1 MKKKVSGDIR
11 ALIEHCVST
20 NERALFVIVGDK
32 GRFQVANLHYLLQ
45 RVSGK
50 KPNVLWCYKKAL
62 EVSSHQRKRQK
73 VAKKLAQK
81 GLYDESTENPY
92 ELFLRTTDIR
102 YCYYRDSQKVLG
114 QTFGVCVLQD
124 FEALTPNVLC
134 RTIETVEGGG
144 MICILLRTM
153 ESLQDLYNI
162 TMDAHGKLCSHSYN
176 KVEPRFVRRF
186 VLSLSNSK
194 NIIVV
199 DDELNILPICKGG
212 LSEKASKDPKHKLT
226 KLMHKLKTD
235 DFSHEDYLVLKKLA
249 VLAVTHNQ
257 LKALIK
263 LLSILIDITN
273 VNTKKIITI
282 ISDRGRGKSATIGL
296 FLSSALYLDFR
307 NILVVA
313 PSVENVSTLFA
324 FLERGLKCLGID
336 EHVGYTIGKQE
347 SYTSSLSLNSK
358 RNAHV
363 KYVSSSE
370 IKSFQDFTKAYSWEI
385 LIIEEAASIPLP
397 IVEAL
402 CTRGI
407 VIISSTVGGYEGTGR
422 SISLKLIE
430 KFKRSQLDSQSLTE
444 IKLNEPIRY
453 SKGDSI
459 ELWLNNL
466 LCLNY
471 SKTTSEDIDAPKVT
485 QNAIT
490 PSKCKFLIVNRNI
503 LFSHHPFAES
513 FLNKVVYTLKS
524 SHYRNSPD
532 DLLLLSDAPAH
543 KLLVLAIFP
552 EVDHMK
558 DKEEDVSQHGQS
570 PDESAPDIMI
580 LCVVHIALEGKISK
594 DVAKNTIQ
602 RGVKP
607 SGDMIPWTMTQHYY
621 TNNFSELNGMR
632 IVRIAVPQQLQ
643 RLGYGSEAIKRLI
656 SNANI
661 IANFDDKLHKDTLL
675 VDVESL
681 YNLHEYAKSGDMENM
696 DEEAVSTIDYI
707 GTSFGLSSSLI
718 RFWNRMG
725 FRAVYAR
732 QVPNE
737 ATGEFSCIMLLN
749 LNDADNEWLNQF
761 IEDFKHR
768 VLSLAGS
775 CWKNLPST
783 LVLSLIS
790 GNNENTNESDVST
803 TTHDLDNKKYITMV
817 LKPHDLGRLERYS
830 KQLADFTIVTDLIPK
845 ISTLYF
851 EGRIDIRLSFLH
863 SVILLAVGNQFK
875 TPKQTSEELK
885 MPLNQVMALL
895 QKVLAKISKYI
906 YSYESHC
913 D

>member
-11 ALIEHCVST
+11 VLVEHCVST
-20 NERALFVIVGDK
+20 NERALFIIVGDK

-45 RVSGK
+45 RVSGR

-73 VAKKLAQK
+73 MAKKMAQK

-102 YCYYRDSQKVLG
+102 YCYYRDSQKILG
-114 QTFGVCVLQD
+114 QTFGLCVLQD

-144 MICILLRTM
+144 TICILLRTM

-194 NIIVV
+194 NVIVV

-212 LSEKASKDPKHKLT
+212 LSEKASKDPKHKLN
-226 KLMHKLKTD
+226 KLMNKLKTD
-235 DFSHEDYLVLKKLA
+235 DFSHEDYTVLKKLA
-249 VLAVTHNQ
+249 SLAVTHDQ
-257 LKALIK
+257 LKGLIK
-263 LLSILIDITN
+263 LLSILIDVTN
-273 VNTKKIITI
+273 VNTKKLVAI

-313 PSVENVSTLFA
+313 PNVENVSTLFT

-336 EHVGYTIGKQE
+336 EHVGYTICRQD

-370 IKSFQDFTKAYSWEI
+370 IKSFQEFTKTYSWEI

-422 SISLKLIE
+422 SISLKLIDR
-430 KFKRSQLDSQSLTE
+430 FKKSYVDSQSLTE

-453 SKGDSI
+453 GKGDSV

-471 SKTTSEDIDAPKVT
+471 SKAMSEYIDSPKVT
-485 QNAIT
+485 QNPIT
-490 PSKCKFLIVNRNI
+490 PNKCKLLIVNRNM
-503 LFSHHPFAES
+503 LFSHHPFAEN
-513 FLNKVVYTLKS
+513 FLNKIVYILTS

-532 DLLLLSDAPAH
+532 DLLLLADAPAH
-543 KLLVLAIFP
+543 KVMVLAVFS
-552 EVDHMK
+552 ESYSV
-558 DKEEDVSQHGQS
+558 KETEDG
-570 PDESAPDIMI
+570 DESKSVVSSNENTPDIMI
-580 LCVVHIALEGKISK
+580 VCVVHVALEGKISK

-607 SGDMIPWTMTQHYY
+607 SGDMIPWTMTQHYC
-621 TNNFSELNGMR
+621 TENFSELNGMR

-656 SNANI
+656 ANVDVV
-661 IANFDDKLHKDTLL
+661 ANFDENLHNDSLL

-681 YNLHEYAKSGDMENM
+681 CNVHENVKSNTEEM
-696 DEEAVSTIDYI
+696 DDIVPKIDYI
-707 GTSFGLSSSLI
+707 GTSFGLSPSLI
-718 RFWNRMG
+718 KFWNRLG
-725 FRAVYAR
+725 FNAVYAR

-737 ATGEFSCIMLLN
+737 ATGEFSCIMLHSLRD
-749 LNDADNEWLNQF
+749 LDNDWLFQF
-761 IEDFKHR
+761 RNDFKRR

-790 GNNENTNESDVST
+790 DSSRESTSENGTPTDPLSFE
-803 TTHDLDNKKYITMV
+803 NKKYVLTV
-817 LKPHDLGRLERYS
+817 LKPHDLGRLERYA

-845 ISTLYF
+845 VSTLYF
-851 EGRIDIRLSFLH
+851 EGLLDIKLSFLH
-863 SVILLAVGNQFK
+863 SVIILAIGNQFK
-875 TPKQTSEELK
+875 TPKQISDELK
-885 MPLNQVMALL
+885 MPLNQIMALL
-895 QKVLAKISKYI
+895 QKIISKASKYI
-906 YSYESHC
+906 YNYESSC
-913 D
+913 Y